1 MGWQNDP
8 IVTAA
13 PGGAAPPK
21 PWERDPIV
29 SQAPAA
35 APAVDPARAM
45 DDRRRQ
51 TTGDALAGL
60 VRGAGSIGA
69 TLLAPI
75 DAGARALGVQNDFI
89 GRTDRR
95 QAMDQALTGM
105 GADTGSLAF
114 GAGKLASEIGGTAG
128 VGGLLGRIA
137 AAAGAAPG
145 LVTAL
150 STSGATTGAPSVTG
164 VLANTAQQAL
174 RVGAGAATGGASAVL
189 VDPGAAGTGAAL
201 GAAAP
206 GAVQLAG
213 WAGKAATNALRPNIN
228 NPALATKA
236 IDQYGIPLGAADISS
251 SPLVRAFRSVLNDA
265 PLTGGIGARQGEE
278 VQRGFNRAIGD
289 TFGAGAESL
298 TPQVLDAAKGR
309 MGAEFDRIWGRN
321 TLQFDPGLFASMQT
335 LRANA
340 AKLPRGDAARLSSW
354 LDDVEAKMVPGPSG
368 ALSMPGD
375 VANRLQ
381 SELRKQSA
389 RATGFLAED
398 LQTLRRGIL
407 DAFNRSVAPAD
418 AASLAQN
425 MGQYKA
431 FKTVEPLLSGAEAGV
446 AGRTAGDVPAALLP
460 QAVRQ
465 SYGSNIANSPF
476 SDLSQIGSQ
485 FIADRVARTGGGA
498 RALIQNS
505 MIGGALG
512 AGGMA
517 NPLAAAAVIPAA
529 VIGQKVMGSTGAA
542 RTMLAR
548 QAAPVS
554 PLAALLDDP
563 AFQQAL
569 LRAAPA
575 GLAVPAGR

>member
-13 PGGAAPPK
+13 PAGGSK
-21 PWERDPIV
+21 PWERDPV
-29 SQAPAA
+29 MTAAKPAA
-35 APAVDPARAM
+35 AADPGQAM
-45 DDRRRQ
+45 ADRRRQ

-69 TLLAPI
+69 TILAPI

-105 GADTGSLAF
+105 GADTSSMAF
-114 GAGKLASEIGGTAG
+114 GGSKLAAEIAGTAG
-128 VGGLLGRIA
+128 VGGLLAKMA
-137 AAAGAAPG
+137 AAVGAAPS

-150 STSGATTGAPSVTG
+150 STSGATTGAPAATG
-164 VLANTAQQAL
+164 LLASTAQQAL
-174 RVGAGAATGGASAVL
+174 RAGAGATVGGASAGL
-189 VDPGAAGTGAAL
+189 VDPSAAGTGAAV
-201 GAAAP
+201 GAVAP

-213 WAGKAATNALRPNIN
+213 KAGKAVAGALRPNIN
-228 NPALATKA
+228 SPALAAKA
-236 IDQYGIPLGAADISS
+236 IDQYGIPLGAADISG
-251 SPLVRAFRSVLNDA
+251 SPLVRAVRSVLNDA
-265 PLTGGIGARQGEE
+265 PLTGGIGARQGEA
-278 VQRGFNRAIGD
+278 VQQGFNRAIGQ
-289 TFGAGAESL
+289 TFGETADSL

-321 TLQFDPGLFASMQT
+321 TLQFDPALFNSMQA

-340 AKLPRGDAARLSSW
+340 AKLPQGDAARLASW
-354 LDDVEAKMVPGPSG
+354 LDDVESKMVPDATG

-381 SELRKQSA
+381 SELRKQST

-407 DAFNRSVAPAD
+407 DAFKRSVAPAD
-418 AASLAQN
+418 AAALSQN

-446 AGRTAGDVPAALLP
+446 AGRTVGDVPAALLP

-465 SYGSNIANSPF
+465 SYGSNIAGSPF
-476 SDLSQIGSQ
+476 ADLSQIGSQ

-498 RALIQNS
+498 RALVQNS

-529 VIGQKVMGSTGAA
+529 MVGQKALGSTTAA
-542 RTMLAR
+542 RAMLAR

-575 GLAVPAGR
+575 AVAVPAGR